1 MVKQLLALVLVVSCS
16 SKSEPRENPMIVEA
30 KRCAAKGA
38 ELMCP
43 RPIVRVENL
52 CASQAY
58 YRDKLGFKL
67 DWEHGSPADF
77 ASVSRGEYQLFLC
90 ERCQGRGG
98 SWSLTIAKDVDRLY
112 TELKRR
118 GAKIEMPPTD
128 MEWHLREMHVA
139 DLDANVIRFGS
150 PLDHD

>member
-1 MVKQLLALVLVVSCS
+1 MVKRLLILVLAVGCS
-16 SKSEPRENPMIVEA
+16 SKPEPRENPLIAEA
-30 KRCAAKGA
+30 KRCTAKDA
-38 ELMCP
+38 EMMCP

-52 CASQAY
+52 RASQAY

-98 SWSLTIAKDVDRLY
+98 SWSMTITKDVDRLY
-112 TELKRR
+112 KELKAR

-128 MEWHLREMHVA
+128 MEWRLREMNVA
-139 DLDANVIRFGS
+139 DLDANVIRFAT
-150 PLDHD
+150 PLDH